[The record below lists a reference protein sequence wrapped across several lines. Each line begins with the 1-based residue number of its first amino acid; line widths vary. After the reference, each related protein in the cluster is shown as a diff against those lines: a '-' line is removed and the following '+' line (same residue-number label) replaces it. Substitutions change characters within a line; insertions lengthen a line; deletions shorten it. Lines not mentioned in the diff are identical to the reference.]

1 MSKSP
6 DAQRMEK
13 IVSLCKRRGF
23 IFQSSEIYGGLNGA
37 WDYGPLGVELK
48 RNLKNYW
55 WRTMVHQ
62 RDDVVGMDGSILTH
76 PSVLK
81 ASGHIGG
88 FSDPMV
94 DCLIT
99 GKRFRADQI
108 DPQSG
113 WVFMFVGAVDNS
125 SLQRLLK
132 EQNAPERSIIWSRID
147 LAPYLRQLFNNWSLG
162 YDERAHGGYIHL
174 TGSIGEQTGAFKILV
189 KAGIVAAASVQ
200 RFSAMEIGGSPKGF
214 TVSSNRGLNAAIRI
228 GQEFYRKR
236 GIPEPIVIISRVE
249 RQENSTDYNPENGSL
264 LTPSRKFNL
273 MFKTRTGPVEDSA
286 NPVMAAAP
294 VAGATGPAGAIP
306 VSADAP
312 KPWALTAGTSVISE
326 SVSPAIV
333 EDETSV
339 AYLRPET
346 AQSIFVQFKNIL
358 EVSRKK
364 LPFGIAQIGKA
375 FRNEINPRN
384 FTFRSREF
392 EQMELEYFCRAG
404 EGMKL
409 LDYWLEERLKFY
421 ENIGI
426 AREKLH
432 ARNVPDEERAFYS
445 KGTYDIEYDFP
456 FGRQELEGVA
466 YRTDYDLSQHQ
477 NASGK
482 SLEYFDEETKQRF
495 IPHVVEPSAG
505 VDRTVLALICEAYFE
520 DEAPDEKGKM
530 ETRVIL
536 RFHPRIAPIKCA
548 VFPLLKNK
556 EALVAKAKEIVDLL
570 RPHMFVFYDES
581 GAIGRRYRRQDE
593 IGTPFA
599 VTVDFETLGEK
610 DAALRDTVTL
620 RERDSMRQE
629 RVAVADLVNILT
641 SRIH

>member
-1 MSKSP
+1 MNKSP
-6 DAQRMEK
+6 DSQRMEK

-55 WRTMVHQ
+55 WRVIVHE
-62 RDDVVGMDGSILTH
+62 RDDVVGMDGSILMNRA
-76 PSVLK
+76 VWK
-81 ASGHIGG
+81 ASGHEDT

-94 DCLIT
+94 DCRSCKARL
-99 GKRFRADQI
+99 RADQI
-108 DPQSG
+108 IEKK
-113 WVFMFVGAVDNS
+113 GA
-125 SLQRLLK
+125 LQCPNCGGK
-132 EQNAPERSIIWSRID
+132 D
-147 LAPYLRQLFNNWSLG
+147 LTEARP
-162 YDERAHGGYIHL
+162 
-174 TGSIGEQTGAFKILV
+174 
-189 KAGIVAAASVQ
+189 
-200 RFSAMEIGGSPKGF
+200 
-214 TVSSNRGLNAAIRI
+214 
-228 GQEFYRKR
+228 
-236 GIPEPIVIISRVE
+236 
-249 RQENSTDYNPENGSL
+249 
-264 LTPSRKFNL
+264 FNL
-273 MFKTRTGPVEDSA
+273 MFKTYV
-286 NPVMAAAP
+286 
-294 VAGATGPAGAIP
+294 GAT
-306 VSADAP
+306 
-312 KPWALTAGTSVISE
+312 
-326 SVSPAIV
+326 
-333 EDETSV
+333 EDESSIT
-339 AYLRPET
+339 YLRPET
-346 AQSIFVQFKNIL
+346 AQSIFVQFKNVL

-392 EQMELEYFCRAG
+392 EQMELEYFCRAE

-426 AREKLH
+426 ARERLH

-466 YRTDYDLSQHQ
+466 YRTDYDLWQHQ
-477 NASGK
+477 KASGK

-495 IPHVVEPSAG
+495 VPHVVEPSAG
-505 VDRTVLALICEAYFE
+505 VDRTVLALICEAYSE

-530 ETRVIL
+530 ETRLVL
-536 RFHPRIAPIKCA
+536 RFHPRMAPVKCGI
-548 VFPLLKNK
+548 FPLLRNNVQ
-556 EALVAKAKEIVDLL
+556 LVAKAKEIVDLL
-570 RPHMFVFYDES
+570 RPHMNIFYDES

-593 IGTPFA
+593 IGTPFG

-620 RERDSMRQE
+620 RERDSMKQE
-629 RVAVADLVNILT
+629 RIAINDLAGMLI
-641 SRIH
+641 SRIA